1 MVKHHSESGRVSMT
15 KKEFDRMKDRMKKMS
30 DKGKKFFK
38 GGASKTMKGK
48 EDFTVKKTSKM
59 FNRNN
64 KREDTAQ
71 GSTRVRRPY

>member
-1 MVKHHSESGRVSMT
+1 MTRHHSDGRVSMT
-15 KKEFDRMKDRMKKMS
+15 KKEFDRMKDKMKKMS

-48 EDFTVKKTSKM
+48 EDFTTKRGNKM
-59 FNRNN
+59 FNRAN